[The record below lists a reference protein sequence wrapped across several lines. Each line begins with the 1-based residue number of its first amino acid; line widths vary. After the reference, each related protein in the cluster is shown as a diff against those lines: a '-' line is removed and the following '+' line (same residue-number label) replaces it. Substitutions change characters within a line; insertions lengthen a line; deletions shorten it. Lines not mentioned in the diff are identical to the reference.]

1 MRNEYPFEKEYGEVV
16 SPGHPDKLADAI
28 ADKIVAVTFRHDSNA
43 LVGVEVATALNR
55 VFITGRIG
63 AANRLRMM
71 LDLNVIT
78 KEVYSA
84 AGYGKKDSGRNR
96 E

>member
-43 LVGVEVATALNR
+43 LVGTL
-55 VFITGRIG
+55 
-63 AANRLRMM
+63 
-71 LDLNVIT
+71 
-78 KEVYSA
+78 
-84 AGYGKKDSGRNR
+84 
-96 E
+96 